1 MMSYNFDGKVAIV
14 SGGASGIGAE
24 TVKLLIE
31 GGAAVVIS
39 DINLEKAT
47 EFANEIKK
55 NGGKA
60 EPFQANVANPE
71 EAKATVEFAK
81 EKFGGL
87 HLAFNNA
94 GIVGAEKHVDELTP
108 EEWRQVI
115 DINLNGVFYGMHY
128 QIPAILESGGGAI
141 VNTSSIAG
149 FAGIENLSHYVA
161 SKHGVAG
168 LTKSAAVEFGKR
180 GIRINSVHP
189 GYILTPLIAQWTDT
203 DLKTELEKLH
213 PIGRLG
219 EPKEI
224 AEVVTFL
231 LSDKASFVSGSQ
243 IVVDGGYLS
252 V

>member
-1 MMSYNFDGKVAIV
+1 MSYNFDGKVAIV

-39 DINLEKAT
+39 DIDMEKAT
-47 EFANEIKK
+47 AFAEELKK
-55 NGGKA
+55 DGGLA
-60 EPFQANVANPE
+60 EPFKANVANKE
-71 EAKATVEFAK
+71 DSKAVVEFAK
-81 EKFGGL
+81 KTFGGL
-87 HLAFNNA
+87 HYAFNNA
-94 GIVGAEKHVDELTP
+94 GIVGAEKHVGELSP
-108 EEWRQVI
+108 EEWQKVI
-115 DINLNGVFYGMHY
+115 EINLSGVFYAMHY
-128 QIPAILESGGGAI
+128 QIPVMLESGGGAI

-149 FAGIENLSHYVA
+149 LIGIENLSAYVA

-168 LTKSAAVEFGKR
+168 LTKSAAIEYGKQ

-189 GYILTPLIAQWTDT
+189 GYILTPLIARWTDT
-203 DLKTELEKLH
+203 DLKSELEKLH

-224 AEVVTFL
+224 AEVVAFL

>member
-1 MMSYNFDGKVAIV
+1 MSYNFDGKVAIV

-24 TVKLLIE
+24 TVKLLVE

-39 DINLEKAT
+39 DIDIEKAT

-60 EPFQANVANPE
+60 EPFKGDVANPDDS
-71 EAKATVEFAK
+71 KAAVEFAK

-87 HLAFNNA
+87 HYAFNNA
-94 GIVGAEKHVDELTP
+94 GIVGAEKHVDQLSP
-108 EEWRQVI
+108 QEWQKVI
-115 DINLNGVFYGMHY
+115 DINLNGVFYAMHY
-128 QIPAILESGGGAI
+128 QIPAMLESGGGAI

-149 FAGIENLSHYVA
+149 FIGIENLSAYVA

-168 LTKSAAVEFGKR
+168 LTKAAAVEFGKK

-203 DLKTELEKLH
+203 ELKSELEKLH

-243 IVVDGGYLS
+243 IVADGGFLS